1 MGKLRGRCAQG
12 DFPAAGSLFPD
23 SLPTSFYVVNSV
35 ALAIFDL
42 DETLISSD
50 SDYEWGRF
58 VVDKGLVD
66 PEQHKRMND
75 EFYDQYK
82 QGGLDIKA
90 YLDFACSVLTRFSIE
105 ELHAYRQEFMETV
118 IEPLILPRGRQ
129 LVTDHKEAGNFVLV
143 ITSTIEF
150 ITAPIVQ
157 SLGINTLIAPD
168 PEIRN
173 NRYTGNIVG
182 IPSFA
187 EGKVTRLMQWLERH
201 DMDLGGSFFYSDSH
215 NDLPLLRLV
224 DHPVVVDPDDI
235 LKAEAEKRQWK
246 IISLRG

>member
-1 MGKLRGRCAQG
+1 MV
-12 DFPAAGSLFPD
+12 
-23 SLPTSFYVVNSV
+23 YSV

-50 SDYEWGRF
+50 SDHEWGEF
-58 VVDKGLVD
+58 VVRKGLVD
-66 PEQHKRMND
+66 PQLHRRLND
-75 EFYDQYK
+75 EFYKQYK
-82 QGGLDIKA
+82 QGELDISA
-90 YLDFACSVLTRFSIE
+90 YLDFACSVLARFSFE
-105 ELHAYRQEFMETV
+105 ELHAYRKEFMETV

-129 LVTDHKEAGNFVLV
+129 LVTHHKEAGDFLLV

-157 SLGINTLIAPD
+157 SLGIDTLIAPH

-182 IPSFA
+182 TPSFA
-187 EGKVTRLMQWLERH
+187 EGKVTRLKQWLEGV
-201 DMDLGGSFFYSDSH
+201 DLDLVGSFFYTDSH
-215 NDLPLLRLV
+215 NDMPLLRLV
-224 DHPVVVDPDDI
+224 DHPVAVDPDER
-235 LKAEAEKRQWK
+235 LKTEAEKRQWK

>member
-1 MGKLRGRCAQG
+1 M
-12 DFPAAGSLFPD
+12 
-23 SLPTSFYVVNSV
+23 

-50 SDYEWGRF
+50 SDHEWGEF
-58 VVDKGLVD
+58 VVRKGLVD
-66 PEQHKRMND
+66 PQLHRRLND
-75 EFYDQYK
+75 EFYKQYK
-82 QGGLDIKA
+82 QGELDISA
-90 YLDFACSVLTRFSIE
+90 YLDFACSVLTRFSFE
-105 ELHAYRQEFMETV
+105 ELHAYRKEFMETV

-129 LVTDHKEAGNFVLV
+129 LVTHHKEAGDFLLV

-157 SLGINTLIAPD
+157 SLGIDTLIAPA

-182 IPSFA
+182 TPSFA
-187 EGKVTRLMQWLERH
+187 EGKVTRLKQWLEGV
-201 DMDLGGSFFYSDSH
+201 DLDLGGSFFYTDSH
-215 NDLPLLRLV
+215 TDMPLLRLV
-224 DHPVVVDPDDI
+224 DHPVAVDPDER
-235 LKAEAEKRQWK
+235 LKTEAEKRQWK